1 MKVIFTLWCVIAI
14 GLQLKAEE
22 SKKIYEK
29 KFPKE
34 DLEELVL
41 SNNYGKIEIVQT
53 EGATMPVDAVG
64 KIC

>member
-1 MKVIFTLWCVIAI
+1 MKAIFTLWCVIAI

-34 DLEELVL
+34 DLEAQLV
-41 SNNYGKIEIVQT
+41 SFF
-53 EGATMPVDAVG
+53 MP
-64 KIC
+64 